1 MNAMFLEP
9 AAKFASIG
17 TGASNANAWKI
28 TPKTHMTQQSAG
40 KFNSPPQDT
49 IEKCRQSIQHFRWW
63 W

>member
-1 MNAMFLEP
+1 MFLEP

-40 KFNSPPQDT
+40 GLNELSSTRYNRKMQAISTTF
-49 IEKCRQSIQHFRWW
+49 
-63 W
+63 

>member
-1 MNAMFLEP
+1 MNVMFLEP

-49 IEKCRQSIQHFRWW
+49 I
-63 W
+63 